1 MAHHV
6 KGCQGDIP
14 LDTVILHQRTIDL
27 KSGNTSNKIDTKI
40 VNLALTI
47 QSKKTKVFVLGL
59 AIRKDNLN
67 KRRKEENQFMERKCL
82 VEKLSITKKQLEH
95 ELENAESMR
104 ASMI

>member
-47 QSKKTKVFVLGL
+47 QSKKRT
-59 AIRKDNLN
+59 ISIKDGKKRINLW
-67 KRRKEENQFMERKCL
+67 KENVWLK
-82 VEKLSITKKQLEH
+82 
-95 ELENAESMR
+95 N
-104 ASMI
+104 